1 MEIITSKSG
10 FRYIYERE
18 SGYLSLLPES
28 STESGKT
35 STPDYH
41 HKKLEYLRN
50 HGLIKCD
57 DNQSN
62 YRFLEKGD
70 IENTILNTHQII
82 LEVTDICNL
91 ECYYCGYGKLYNNYD
106 ERIGG

>member
-57 DNQSN
+57 DDSN
-62 YRFLEKGD
+62 LMIGCLLSDSVSNEKGG
-70 IENTILNTHQII
+70 EYELQ
-82 LEVTDICNL
+82 
-91 ECYYCGYGKLYNNYD
+91 
-106 ERIGG
+106 